1 MAEPVT
7 TLTVLA
13 DDTSTVDAE
22 LSGDRVLVDPAELP
36 RVLGWTLKPE
46 GLCRAEVCVPL
57 WDRQSVQPGG
67 DAGDRVDLTGVA
79 AALGRPSAVDLPS
92 ATMAIG
98 APAELRRQ
106 ALAGRTAPAFEL
118 PDLDGRLHQ
127 LEAWQDRKRLLVA
140 FASW

>member
-1 MAEPVT
+1 MT

-13 DDTSTVDAE
+13 DDTTTVVAD
-22 LSGDRVLVDPAELP
+22 LSGGRVLVDPAELP

-46 GLCRAEVCVPL
+46 GLCREDVCVPL
-57 WDRQSVQPGG
+57 WDRASVQPGG
-67 DAGDRVDLTGVA
+67 ADGGPVDLAAVA
-79 AALGRPSAVDLPS
+79 GALGRPSAVDLPS
-92 ATMAIG
+92 ATMAVG

-106 ALAGRTAPAFEL
+106 ALAGRTAPPFEL